1 MKRLTVKDQN
11 GFYAVKM
18 PKCKNNEEARPI
30 LMQNF
35 KDCCTKLG
43 IIEDLEDLITMPAE
57 VYIKLK
63 ERLFEHI
70 YIIDEAQIIRECCLI
85 DYHSVLEVY
94 HYFEFDDEE
103 VHYHREIQDYGK
115 TWWFEKEEAEK
126 ELSKIRGE
134 NLCLN

>member
-18 PKCKNNEEARPI
+18 PKCKNNEEAKPI
-30 LMQNF
+30 FMQNF
-35 KDCCTKLG
+35 KDCCAKLG
-43 IIEDLEDLITMPAE
+43 KIEDIEEHIGMPAD
-57 VYIKLK
+57 VYIKLH
-63 ERLFEHI
+63 ERLVEHI
-70 YIIDEAQIIRECCLI
+70 YIIDEDQEIRDCFLI
-85 DYHSVLEVY
+85 DYRSVLEVC

-103 VHYHREIQDYGK
+103 VHYHRELQDYGK